1 MRLVICNYGSG
12 IYCRLLQVDIQQTI
26 KWNEMFISFVW
37 RKRSIGLQGEIQTYM
52 CVPLWRSDAGIHFPK
67 RTIREKIPSEAIF
80 PSTHFI
86 TLHIIDNLRVFLFS
100 FYGRRFTV
108 QRKSFFHAHHV
119 YISQFII
126 SICSFVRTFCN
137 TKNA

>member
-1 MRLVICNYGSG
+1 MERNVYFFCMAQKINWSLRRNPDLRAFRFGGRTLAS
-12 IYCRLLQVDIQQTI
+12 
-26 KWNEMFISFVW
+26 ISV
-37 RKRSIGLQGEIQTYM
+37 
-52 CVPLWRSDAGIHFPK
+52 PK